1 MIFSKDFSEIKMVL
15 WYIAPGIMFL
25 AIQTI
30 LSSYFSSVHKVYVN
44 ALGSLAGLLVIGALV
59 WPLTMLM
66 DLNGSAIAN
75 VASYLISLI
84 VAIGFYLFV
93 EKIPIRSILINTED
107 LKKYLKVFKVYK

>member
-1 MIFSKDFSEIKMVL
+1 
-15 WYIAPGIMFL
+15 
-25 AIQTI
+25 
-30 LSSYFSSVHKVYVN
+30 
-44 ALGSLAGLLVIGALV
+44 
-59 WPLTMLM
+59 M